1 MANKNYESM
10 KLDQNNYKNI
20 SNSLF
25 YSSMFYLFIFCF
37 FFSIN
42 CCCGCNNSSNINEEF
57 KITKIGSEHFD
68 DLILGD
74 NQKDRKNYFLIIFN
88 IFFIILIIY
97 KI

>member
-1 MANKNYESM
+1 M

-42 CCCGCNNSSNINEEF
+42 CCYCCCNTSNNSNEEF
-57 KITKIGSEHFD
+57 KSTKIGSEHFD

-74 NQKDRKNYFLIIFN
+74 IQKDRKNYFLFIFN
-88 IFFIILIIY
+88 IFYFNLNNI
-97 KI
+97 